1 MKIKGI
7 IFDKDGTLMD
17 FAAFWIPVA
26 ENAVQYILD
35 IVGADNSLA
44 GEMLNSIG
52 SYEGIRGVLCSG
64 TYEQIA
70 DKFYGILSEHNIE
83 IDKQELNTITYQA
96 FHNSIECGEI
106 IPTCDNIK
114 EVFSNLKESGR
125 IIALVTTD
133 DEYITQKCLE
143 MLEIYSFFDVIYSD
157 DGIHPS
163 KPNPYYISRLCEE
176 KGLSTDELIMVGDT
190 MTDMKF
196 AENGGIMSIG
206 VAKKEKDREVIMKS
220 ADYVIDDISKLNSIL
235 R

>member
-35 IVGADNSLA
+35 IVGADNSLS

-52 SYEGIRGVLCSG
+52 AYEGIRGILCSG

-70 DKFYGILSEHNIE
+70 DGFYDVLSEHNIE
-83 IDKQELNTITYQA
+83 IDKQELNTITHQA
-96 FHNSIECGEI
+96 FHNSIEYGEI
-106 IPTCDNIK
+106 IPICDNIE
-114 EVFSNLKESGR
+114 EVFSELKESGR

-133 DEYITQKCLE
+133 DEYITQKCLK
-143 MLEIYSFFDVIYSD
+143 MLGIYNFFDSIYSD

-163 KPNPYYISRLCEE
+163 KPNPYYILKLCEE
-176 KGLSTDELIMVGDT
+176 KGLSADELVMVGDT
-190 MTDMKF
+190 MTDMQF
-196 AENGGIMSIG
+196 ADNGGIMSIG
-206 VAKKEKDREVIMKS
+206 VAKNEKDREVILKS